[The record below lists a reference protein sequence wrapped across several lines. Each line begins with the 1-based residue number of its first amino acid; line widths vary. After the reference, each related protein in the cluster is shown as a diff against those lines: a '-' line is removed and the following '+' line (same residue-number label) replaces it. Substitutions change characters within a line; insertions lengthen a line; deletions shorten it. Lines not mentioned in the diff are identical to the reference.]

1 DIHALLADLDRRF
14 AKHQAESILAG
25 LGFKE
30 SELGRPVFELSGGW
44 RMRAAL
50 AGLLF
55 QAPDVL
61 LLDEPTNHLDMP
73 SVHWLSSFLAGFSQ
87 ALVLISQDREF
98 LNRHAKRIASLEV
111 EGLRHYRGNYDQYKK
126 QREIEIEFLEN
137 RAKKDDQR
145 RRELEAFVERFR
157 AKAT

>member
-1 DIHALLADLDRRF
+1 FD
-14 AKHQAESILAG
+14 
-25 LGFKE
+25 
-30 SELGRPVFELSGGW
+30 RPVRELSGGW

-73 SVHWLSSFLAGFSQ
+73 TVHWLSSYLSGFHH
-87 ALVLISQDREF
+87 ALVLISHDREF

-111 EGLRHYRGNYDQYKK
+111 EGLRQYRGNYDQYVE
-126 QREIEIEFLEN
+126 QREQELEYHEN

-145 RRELEAFVERFR
+145 RRELEQF
-157 AKAT
+157 